1 MTALLITLIIFI
13 LYLVFERI
21 AHERRIASVPLRIA
35 VTGTRGKSSVVR
47 MLASVLRESGMSVAA
62 KTTGSQA
69 RIVLPDGSEEDIR
82 RRGIPSVIEQK
93 SLVKKAPA
101 ASSRRS

>member
-69 RIVLPDGSEEDIR
+69 RIVLPLENPPDLSRAGVSR
-82 RRGIPSVIEQK
+82 
-93 SLVKKAPA
+93 VK
-101 ASSRRS
+101 R